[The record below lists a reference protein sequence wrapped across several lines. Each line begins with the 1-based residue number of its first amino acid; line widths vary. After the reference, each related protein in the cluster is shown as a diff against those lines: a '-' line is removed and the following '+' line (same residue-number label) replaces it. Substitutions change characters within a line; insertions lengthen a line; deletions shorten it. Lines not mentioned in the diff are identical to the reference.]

1 MSGRPLRVSL
11 VVAVADN
18 GVIGCR
24 GGLPWRLPSDLRR
37 FRALTRGH
45 PLIMGRKT
53 FQSIGK
59 PLDGRDMIVV
69 SRSMSAPPP
78 APKGGK
84 SAVAASFADALALAR
99 HFASARG
106 VDEVFVI
113 GGSDVF
119 QQALPVAERIYLTSV
134 HGSPEGDT
142 RWQPPAGGDW
152 VEATAVP
159 RDLGEG
165 DEFAVTDRLLVRR
178 GGA

>member
-45 PLIMGRKT
+45 PLIMGR
-53 FQSIGK
+53 
-59 PLDGRDMIVV
+59 
-69 SRSMSAPPP
+69 RSMSAPPP